1 MAQEREIR
9 AIGTPRE
16 CNISPP
22 RSRARLPLVREVGGG
37 EVGRGCWWTCGDND
51 F

>member
-22 RSRARLPLVREVGGG
+22 VAREVA
-37 EVGRGCWWTCGDND
+37 VGAGSRWW
-51 F
+51 